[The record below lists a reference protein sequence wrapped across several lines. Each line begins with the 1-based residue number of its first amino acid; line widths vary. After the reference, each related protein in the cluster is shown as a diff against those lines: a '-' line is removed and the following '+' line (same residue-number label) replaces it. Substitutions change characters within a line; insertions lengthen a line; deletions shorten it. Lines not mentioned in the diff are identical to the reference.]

1 MKDIKFRISIV
12 LAVTILFIF
21 LAYPPK
27 EKIKLGLDLKG
38 GMHLVLEVQ
47 VEDAVRAETD
57 RTILELEEYLKK
69 EKIPYET
76 IKREDVDKILIEGVS
91 LSAEAEDKLR
101 SYIKENLPD
110 WESPDIV
117 GDKIRLSLKPLVRK
131 RIEDQAVEQAKETIR
146 NRVDEFG
153 VAEPVIQREGDK
165 RIIVQLPGVVDPR
178 RVKKLIKNTA
188 VLEFKL
194 VVDGPFETKEKLL
207 SKYNGKIPEG
217 TEIVSGDASRGE
229 KGYFLLKK
237 VAAVTG
243 SELKDAGVGKDSYGA
258 PAVSFRLNR
267 AGAKKF
273 EKVTREHRGE
283 KLAIVLDN
291 KVMSAPVIED
301 VIYDSGIIRGR
312 FTLEEAN
319 DLAIILRAG
328 SLPASVKYLEERTV
342 GPSLGADSIRKGF
355 RAALLGLI
363 LVMIFMVFYYRLSG
377 INAVIALLLNI
388 IIIMGALGYLEA
400 TLTLPGIAGIILTIG
415 MSVDANVLIFERIRE
430 DLRLGKTVRAAVDEG
445 FKKAFITIFDANI
458 TTIIAAV
465 FLFQFGTGPIRG
477 FAITLIIGILASMF
491 TAVYVSRTIFELYF
505 KYKKRVNQLSI

>member
-1 MKDIKFRISIV
+1 MKDVRFRVAVV
-12 LAVTILFIF
+12 LAVTVLFIF

-47 VEDAVRAETD
+47 VQDAVRAETD
-57 RTILELEEYLKK
+57 RTILELEEYFKK
-69 EKIPYET
+69 EKITYES
-76 IKREDVDKILIEGVS
+76 IKRKDVDKIVVEGIS
-91 LSAEAEDKLR
+91 LSTEAEDKLR
-101 SYIKENLPD
+101 TYIKENLPD
-110 WESPDIV
+110 WEFDVV
-117 GDKIRLSLKPLVRK
+117 GNKLSLSIKPLIRK
-131 RIEDQAVEQAKETIR
+131 RIEEQAVEQAKETIR

-153 VAEPVIQREGDK
+153 VAEPIIQKEGEK

-207 SKYNGKIPEG
+207 EKYNGKIPEG
-217 TEIVSGDASRGE
+217 TEIVMGDSTRGE

-283 KLAIVLDN
+283 KLAIVLDK

-312 FTLEEAN
+312 FSLEEAH

-363 LVMIFMVFYYRLSG
+363 LVMIFMVFYYKLSG
-377 INAVIALLLNI
+377 VNAVIALLLNI

-430 DLRLGKTVRAAVDEG
+430 DLRMGKTVRSAVDEG

-505 KYKKRVNQLSI
+505 KYRKRVNQLSI